1 MTWHAIETLRGLYQ
15 VTDPGEA
22 ADFLDGFI
30 ADAADVWM
38 PEEARS
44 LAGTVKRWRDQI
56 LAWHTAKVT
65 NGPVESMN
73 NLIKKVKRVGHEF
86 RNVANCRIRVLLYA
100 GKPDWPQLATVTP
113 R

>member
-73 NLIKKVKRVGHEF
+73 NLI